1 MKPLDTTL
9 YNKIKQLA
17 NIKFTEKTS
26 AYKSAWIVKQYKLNG
41 GKYTGKKPKST
52 GLVRWFKEEWID
64 LKRPTKSGYAKCG
77 RPNKTGDY
85 PLCRPSKKI
94 TKQTPKTYMEISPE
108 ILKRVLKLKKDTTP
122 IKFA

>member
-1 MKPLDTTL
+1 MKQLDTTL

-41 GKYTGKKPKST
+41 GKKPKST

-64 LKRPTKSGYAKCG
+64 LKRPTKTGYAKCG